1 MSSSSSSSSSS
12 GKNPFNSVLVPTDF
26 SDASRFA
33 FQWALSA
40 VDHKQSVI
48 IVLHVVDEATV
59 ETVTALQLATRE
71 EVVAKLRQ
79 RAEEQLLD
87 YKRAA
92 VPEIEVDTIVSEGLP
107 FLDIIRK
114 AEDFAVDG
122 IVMGK
127 VGRRGPVEK
136 LLFGSTVEKVLR
148 GARRPVIV
156 LPESG
161 HSTIQE

>member
-1 MSSSSSSSSSS
+1 MSTTSSSSTSST
-12 GKNPFNSVLVPTDF
+12 KNPFNSVLVPTDF
-26 SDASRFA
+26 SDSSRDVFH
-33 FQWALSA
+33 WALAA
-40 VDHKQSVI
+40 VDKKQSVI
-48 IVLHVVDEATV
+48 IVLHVVDEAIVDTV
-59 ETVTALQLATRE
+59 SSLHLATRE
-71 EVVAKLRQ
+71 DVVTRLRQ
-79 RAEEQLLD
+79 RAEEQLVE

-92 VPEIEVDTIVSEGLP
+92 TPEIEVDTIVSEGLP

-114 AEDFAVDG
+114 AEDFAVDA

-161 HSTIQE
+161 HVTHKD